1 MEHINTLLVAFMF
14 ITILSIA
21 VAGVLTELADV
32 VRNAERRHRDRLL
45 VGWVVLLL
53 FANFILFWHTADIA
67 LRDEWGFGLFLF
79 AETGPVLLLFS
90 TQIMVSALR
99 AEQQGQVISSVNQS
113 RFLVIFGLL
122 QAWSIAADFVLGL
135 GFTLGSAL
143 SAIVMLTCLLLAWST
158 NRRLHVYGL
167 ALVWSAYI
175 ASAFLQSST

>member
-1 MEHINTLLVAFMF
+1 
-14 ITILSIA
+14 
-21 VAGVLTELADV
+21 
-32 VRNAERRHRDRLL
+32 
-45 VGWVVLLL
+45 
-53 FANFILFWHTADIA
+53 
-67 LRDEWGFGLFLF
+67 
-79 AETGPVLLLFS
+79 LLFS

-143 SAIVMLTCLLLAWST
+143 SAIVMLTCLLLTWST

-175 ASAFLQSST
+175 ASAFLQSYA